1 MKSVVIVW
9 FTLASIFIV
18 FCTISN
24 SQLVL
29 YHPVNSFSN
38 QMMFSFILGLYFVN
52 PVNVKDRLWLIC
64 VLCFVVLGC
73 SWWIG
78 WQSSKD
84 SCISSGLFWVW
95 WLIFLFSALFKSVT
109 KCKLFICTNGQVRLR
124 DHGVLDFDASDLRRQ
139 PPVDTTWQQVYFAC
153 LIVLNIE

>member
-1 MKSVVIVW
+1 MKV
-9 FTLASIFIV
+9 SI
-18 FCTISN
+18 
-24 SQLVL
+24 
-29 YHPVNSFSN
+29 
-38 QMMFSFILGLYFVN
+38 ILGLYIVH
-52 PVNVKDRLWLIC
+52 PVNVEDLLWLIC
-64 VLCFVVLGC
+64 VSCFVVLGC

-95 WLIFLFSALFKSVT
+95 WLICLFSALFKSVT
-109 KCKLFICTNGQVRLR
+109 KCNFFICMNWQVRLR

-153 LIVLNIE
+153 LICIKHRIKIVADIVFFLSSNGNIKTHESKLNRLNGKLPLE